1 MPRQT
6 AQVTGPNEDEIA
18 ALFDDGIVAILLQTT
33 EVGAQTKCGA
43 RFSFS
48 L

>member
-1 MPRQT
+1 M
-6 AQVTGPNEDEIA
+6 TGLNEDEIA
-18 ALFDDGIVAILLQTT
+18 ALFDHGIVAVLLQTK